1 MAFAFSD
8 LAKRIAN
15 EGLGDDYIV
24 ADDAYVASPWII
36 TPWSGAK
43 GTLKPHKACFNYWQS
58 RTRTVVEQAFGI
70 YVRRWGVLQSTLD
83 VSLYHAS
90 LVVETTMKLHNI
102 CCDEGSYKD
111 EPFNGTKGYRDADPN
126 QNYNPFPEFQDQCAL
141 ETLPGRRRDLEKS
154 PARARITAHME
165 EQDMRRPV
173 QKHKRLRVA

>member
-90 LVVETTMKLHNI
+90 LV
-102 CCDEGSYKD
+102 GQS
-111 EPFNGTKGYRDADPN
+111 
-126 QNYNPFPEFQDQCAL
+126 NP
-141 ETLPGRRRDLEKS
+141 
-154 PARARITAHME
+154 
-165 EQDMRRPV
+165 
-173 QKHKRLRVA
+173 KHKGKVSRCLAAKLS